1 MEHNLSVVNPSEFE
15 QSCDDIILAIGRM
28 KRSIRPPE
36 TQDTAPAVA
45 EPVKKRKAAKQKAAP
60 APVAEIVEKAPAPA
74 DDVPMTYDQVSSKV
88 IDYATNRGKAAMLE
102 VYSTFGAKHLRDIDP
117 KDYAALAAALS
128 E

>member
-1 MEHNLSVVNPSEFE
+1 MEHNFSVVNPSEFE

-28 KRSIRPPE
+28 KRSIRPPDK
-36 TQDTAPAVA
+36 QDTSPAVA
-45 EPVKKRKAAKQKAAP
+45 EPAKKPKAAKPKAAP
-60 APVAEIVEKAPAPA
+60 ELVAEIVKEAPAPA
-74 DDVPMTYDQVSSKV
+74 DAVLMTYDEVSSKV
-88 IDYATNRGKAAMLE
+88 IDYASTKGKAAMLE